1 MSYYD
6 VVGKRQGKIGKS
18 QSQEESS
25 DEHHGS
31 FPSSSAHSH
40 QSLRYVFSLA
50 AFGKHALLGP
60 LRSIIKACCQPLYFC
75 LFKILLV
82 K

>member
-1 MSYYD
+1 MSYYG

-18 QSQEESS
+18 QSQDESS

-40 QSLRYVFSLA
+40 QSLRYVFSLPA
-50 AFGKHALLGP
+50 VSRSAL
-60 LRSIIKACCQPLYFC
+60 F
-75 LFKILLV
+75 
-82 K
+82 